1 MHCVMAEFFSLPTCA
16 TNLKDRADMCS
27 TRGPTRPHETY
38 EISKSRDFEPDF
50 LISNLI
56 SVDF

>member
-1 MHCVMAEFFSLPTCA
+1 MFTTDMGWQNGAELDKVVVLPEGSDTA
-16 TNLKDRADMCS
+16 
-27 TRGPTRPHETY
+27 HEAY